1 MKTTLEEINIR
12 INEAEEQIHELED
25 RLMEITAREQKRKK
39 EWKEIR
45 TIYKTSGIANLPT
58 FTL

>member
-25 RLMEITAREQKRKK
+25 RLMEITASEQKRKK
-39 EWKEIR
+39 E
-45 TIYKTSGIANLPT
+45 
-58 FTL
+58 

>member
-39 EWKEIR
+39 E
-45 TIYKTSGIANLPT
+45 
-58 FTL
+58 